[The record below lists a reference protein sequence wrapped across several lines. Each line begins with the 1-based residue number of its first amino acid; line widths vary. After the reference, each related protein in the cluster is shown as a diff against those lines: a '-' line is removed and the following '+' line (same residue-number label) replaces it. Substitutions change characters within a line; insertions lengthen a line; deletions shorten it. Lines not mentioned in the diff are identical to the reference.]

1 MADDKLSFTDHLEEL
16 RKRLII
22 CLIAVG
28 IGFSIAYS
36 FAEKIFQFLA
46 APLSKQLPGGSTFI
60 FTGLTDAFFTYI
72 KLSFFAG
79 IFFATPV
86 ILHQFWRFVAPGLY
100 ENEKRYTAPF
110 IILGTLLFI
119 TGIAFGYYIV
129 FPVAFKFFVSYT
141 TDSIKILPSIKE
153 YLSFS
158 CMFLLAFGAIF
169 EIPIIL
175 FFLVRMGILSEK
187 QLRSNRKYAILLA
200 FVAAAILTP
209 TPDVVNQC
217 LMAVPIIVLYE
228 VSLVMIRLL
237 AKKKPETAPEQSA
250 ADSSISS

>member
-1 MADDKLSFTDHLEEL
+1 
-16 RKRLII
+16 
-22 CLIAVG
+22 
-28 IGFSIAYS
+28 
-36 FAEKIFQFLA
+36 
-46 APLSKQLPGGSTFI
+46 
-60 FTGLTDAFFTYI
+60 
-72 KLSFFAG
+72 
-79 IFFATPV
+79 
-86 ILHQFWRFVAPGLY
+86 
-100 ENEKRYTAPF
+100 
-110 IILGTLLFI
+110 
-119 TGIAFGYYIV
+119 
-129 FPVAFKFFVSYT
+129 
-141 TDSIKILPSIKE
+141 
-153 YLSFS
+153 
-158 CMFLLAFGAIF
+158 MFLLAFGAIF

-237 AKKKPETAPEQSA
+237 AKKKPETAPEESA

>member
-1 MADDKLSFTDHLEEL
+1 MDMADEKLAFSDHLEEL

-28 IGFSIAYS
+28 IGFSISYF
-36 FAEKIFQFLA
+36 FAEHIFKFLA
-46 APLSKQLPGGSTFI
+46 APLYAQLPGGSTFI

-72 KLSFFAG
+72 KLSFFTG
-79 IFFATPV
+79 IFFATPI
-86 ILHQFWRFVAPGLY
+86 ILYQIWGFVAPGLY
-100 ENEKRYTAPF
+100 EHEKRYVGPF
-110 IILGTLLFI
+110 IILGTLLFMAGI
-119 TGIAFGYYIV
+119 TFGYFVV

-169 EIPIIL
+169 EIPIFL
-175 FFLVRMGILSEK
+175 FFLVKMGVVSEK

-200 FVAAAILTP
+200 FVVAAILTP
-209 TPDVVNQC
+209 TPDVVNQT

-228 VSLVMIRLL
+228 ISLILIKLL
-237 AKKKPETAPEQSA
+237 VKKRPAPE
-250 ADSSISS
+250 